1 MNGYFES
8 IIHVY
13 VNFIILH
20 LRTPFQCYT
29 LLVLCES
36 FFTGRM
42 RLVTKNESFK
52 IILLIIFR
60 LI

>member
-1 MNGYFES
+1 MYM
-8 IIHVY
+8 Y
-13 VNFIILH
+13 ILYEYLL

-36 FFTGRM
+36 FFTGRT